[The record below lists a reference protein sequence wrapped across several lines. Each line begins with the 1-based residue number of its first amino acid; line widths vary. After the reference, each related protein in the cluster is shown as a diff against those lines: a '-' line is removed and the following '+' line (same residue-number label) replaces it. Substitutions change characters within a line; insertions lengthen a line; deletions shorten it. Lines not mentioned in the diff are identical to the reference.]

1 MMGLYD
7 YDPEK
12 HERSDQ
18 SVCEW
23 TLQRWFPYFQMMGLY
38 DYDPEKQSPGD
49 YTACELAFHA
59 GDILLVYGEERP
71 DGFFHGEVSL
81 NLFWKAGKFEYFK
94 IVLWNQGEFW
104 FSVTNSAIS

>member
-1 MMGLYD
+1 
-7 YDPEK
+7 
-12 HERSDQ
+12 
-18 SVCEW
+18 
-23 TLQRWFPYFQMMGLY
+23 MMGLY

-81 NLFWKAGKFEYFK
+81 NLFWKAGKFLKLCFGTRGSSDFCY
-94 IVLWNQGEFW
+94 
-104 FSVTNSAIS
+104 